1 MWREGG
7 EKSPVGVVECVYSS
21 RSIRTSLADPAYAQ
35 ELLLHARRLFDFA
48 FKHQAQCQISA
59 PYYQSTGYLDELAYA
74 AGGCVNTGL

>member
-1 MWREGG
+1 MGG
-7 EKSPVGVVECVYSS
+7 VCCSCTIKTHIPH
-21 RSIRTSLADPAYAQ
+21 ADPAYAQ

-74 AGGCVNTGL
+74 AGACVYAGLEGGWLG